1 MEAHAAS
8 SPLVTA
14 RLRRRLTLEE
24 AAALTSL
31 ELDDIK
37 SLEESRTYRFPTT
50 MDAIAATVV
59 YASALGI
66 TEREARELAGL
77 PVESVVERWSL
88 RRWAIVL
95 GFVAVVAAFLVFALR
110 PQIFPVA
117 PPPAPLA
124 PVTKPAAAAPP
135 LPERWEIQV
144 DVYNGTR
151 RGNAASGLA
160 NEIAGLA
167 YGIGEVRNADRR
179 NYAQTGVYY
188 PPGGEAVAQRLAD
201 ELGVGITA
209 LPGGDDP
216 NRLVVIVGSARSA
229 P

>member
-8 SPLVTA
+8 SPLVAA

-31 ELDDIK
+31 EIDDIK
-37 SLEESRTYRFPTT
+37 SLEESRTYRFPSTAH
-50 MDAIAATVV
+50 AIAAIVV

-77 PVESVVERWSL
+77 PVSSVVERWSL

-95 GFVAVVAAFLVFALR
+95 GFLTVVAAFLVFVLG
-110 PQIFPVA
+110 PQLFPA
-117 PPPAPLA
+117 GPPAPAA
-124 PVTKPAAAAPP
+124 PAVKPSPAAVP

-151 RGNAASGLA
+151 QGNAASSLA
-160 NEIAGLA
+160 NEIAGMA

-179 NYAQTGVYY
+179 NYAETRVYY
-188 PPGGEAVAQRLAD
+188 PPGAEAIAQRLAS
-201 ELGVGITA
+201 ELGVETTA

-216 NRLVVIVGSARSA
+216 SRLVVIVGQSR
-229 P
+229 

>member
-24 AAALTSL
+24 AAARASL
-31 ELDDIK
+31 DVDDVK

-50 MDAIAATVV
+50 ADAIAATVV

-77 PVESVVERWSL
+77 PVETVVERWSL

-95 GFVAVVAAFLVFALR
+95 GFVAVIAAFVLFVLR
-110 PQIFPVA
+110 PQILPVEPAPAPVA
-117 PPPAPLA
+117 PAA
-124 PVTKPAAAAPP
+124 KPAAAAPP

-151 RGNAASGLA
+151 RGNAASSAA

-179 NYAQTGVYY
+179 NYTETRVYY
-188 PPGGEAVAQRLAD
+188 PPGGEAIAQRLAD

-209 LPGGDDP
+209 LPGGDDA
-216 NRLVVIVGSARSA
+216 NRLVVIVGQTG
-229 P
+229 